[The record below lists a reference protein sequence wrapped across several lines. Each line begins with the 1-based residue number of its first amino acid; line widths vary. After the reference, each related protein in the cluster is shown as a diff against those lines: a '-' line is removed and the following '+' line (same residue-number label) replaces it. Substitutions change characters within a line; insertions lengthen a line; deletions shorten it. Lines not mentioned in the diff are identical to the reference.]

1 MSSGEGV
8 FGVSRPRDVGL
19 TILSG
24 APATTSSLSIS
35 MPEARPEGPQSRG
48 GPPSGPLIQRRCRS
62 CSRSR
67 GAVKSPCKSGF
78 NFREQV
84 FRGHPL

>member
-24 APATTSSLSIS
+24 APATMSSLSIS
-35 MPEARPEGPQSRG
+35 MPEVRPEGPQSCG
-48 GPPSGPLIQRRCRS
+48 GPPSGPPI
-62 CSRSR
+62 
-67 GAVKSPCKSGF
+67 
-78 NFREQV
+78 
-84 FRGHPL
+84 